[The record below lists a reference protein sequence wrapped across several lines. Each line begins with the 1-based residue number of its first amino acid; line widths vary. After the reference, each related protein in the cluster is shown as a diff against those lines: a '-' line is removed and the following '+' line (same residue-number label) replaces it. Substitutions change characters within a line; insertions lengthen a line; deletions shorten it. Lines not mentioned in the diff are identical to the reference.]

1 MKKIII
7 ACAIL
12 MSAQSQAQVKTYSQ
26 AIINTTMNVI
36 APEEEDVQN
45 IGGGG
50 EGRGGMNFRNM
61 MDGETFFTTYLKDNL
76 VKTNIKSEM
85 GKSTIFRDNEKKVTT
100 TIIEMMGNKSGFVAT
115 DEEQAAMQKKRDSI
129 MAER

>member
-12 MSAQSQAQVKTYSQ
+12 MSAQAQAQVKTYTQ
-26 AIINTTMNVI
+26 ATINTTMNVI

-50 EGRGGMNFRNM
+50 EGRG
-61 MDGETFFTTYLKDNL
+61 
-76 VKTNIKSEM
+76 
-85 GKSTIFRDNEKKVTT
+85 
-100 TIIEMMGNKSGFVAT
+100 
-115 DEEQAAMQKKRDSI
+115 
-129 MAER
+129 